1 MSLSAEL
8 KRLSNMAFQLEE
20 ENEQL
25 RAEVERL
32 SQPKPDR
39 RDDLIRLMAPDIVQ
53 AGQTR
58 NRAKYIYDCYDILCE
73 LYPAGMPKDEN
84 GEG

>member
-8 KRLSNMAFQLEE
+8 KRLSNIAFELEE
-20 ENEQL
+20 ENDRL

-58 NRAKYIYDCYDILCE
+58 NRAKYIYEVYDLFCE
-73 LYPAGMPKDEN
+73 LYPTGMPKE